1 MTALYIIMDGFYNHN
16 TEWQKHVKEEYVWTP
31 GLILNMSMKSTH
43 KIEVLQRCDVD
54 EIFLKYF
61 ILFINNKTD
70 LGKFDAIF

>member
-1 MTALYIIMDGFYNHN
+1 
-16 TEWQKHVKEEYVWTP
+16 
-31 GLILNMSMKSTH
+31 MKSTH

-61 ILFINNKTD
+61 ILFINKTD

>member
-1 MTALYIIMDGFYNHN
+1 
-16 TEWQKHVKEEYVWTP
+16 
-31 GLILNMSMKSTH
+31 MKSTH

-70 LGKFDAIF
+70 LGCFPGGTVVENPPTNAGDTGSSPGLGGSHMPRSN